1 MPTAMDI
8 KHQKDTAI
16 TEKQIEKA
24 YNSDITIIY
33 SDGDEREAFDFKEH
47 LSTHV
52 LESQSTL
59 KISIILFDVSKTESL
74 QKAFDNSRYI
84 FLFLT
89 RTFCE
94 ESWPKLSQ
102 ESFISDALYNKSGCD
117 IVPIFTVNRKN
128 ANFKIPLGLN
138 ILKGLRYCDRDD
150 FYKASVIKLLCH

>member
-1 MPTAMDI
+1 MHTNNATVSESSEIQNKEEND
-8 KHQKDTAI
+8 
-16 TEKQIEKA
+16 
-24 YNSDITIIY
+24 SDITIIT
-33 SDGDEREAFDFKEH
+33 SAEDQKEAFDFKEH

-59 KISIILFDVSKTESL
+59 KISIILFDVFKMESL
-74 QKAFDNSRYI
+74 QKAFEDSRFI

-94 ESWPKLSQ
+94 EIWTKLSQ
-102 ESFISDALYNKSGCD
+102 ESFISNVLYNDCGCV

-128 ANFKIPLGLN
+128 SNFKIPLGLN

-150 FYKASVIKLLCH
+150 FYKASVIKLLCQ

>member
-1 MPTAMDI
+1 MHTNNATVSESSEI
-8 KHQKDTAI
+8 QNKEENGT
-16 TEKQIEKA
+16 
-24 YNSDITIIY
+24 DITIIT
-33 SDGDEREAFDFKEH
+33 SAEDQKEAFDFKEH

-59 KISIILFDVSKTESL
+59 KISIILFDVFKMESL
-74 QKAFDNSRYI
+74 QKAFEDSRFI

-94 ESWPKLSQ
+94 EIWPKLSQ
-102 ESFISDALYNKSGCD
+102 ESFISDVLYNDSGCV

-150 FYKASVIKLLCH
+150 FYKASVIKLLCQ

>member
-8 KHQKDTAI
+8 KYQKVTAI
-16 TEKQIEKA
+16 TEKQIEKEKV
-24 YNSDITIIY
+24 SDITIIY
-33 SDGDEREAFDFKEH
+33 SDDDEKDAFDFKEH

-52 LESQSTL
+52 LESQIST
-59 KISIILFDVSKTESL
+59 KVSIIVFDVTKMESL
-74 QKAFDNSRYI
+74 QKAFGNSRFI

-89 RTFCE
+89 RTFCKE
-94 ESWPKLSQ
+94 VWPKLSQ
-102 ESFISDALYNKSGCD
+102 ESFISDGLYNNGGCD

-128 ANFKIPLGLN
+128 ADFKIPLGLN

>member
-1 MPTAMDI
+1 MHTNNATVSESSEIQNKEEND
-8 KHQKDTAI
+8 
-16 TEKQIEKA
+16 
-24 YNSDITIIY
+24 SDITIIT
-33 SDGDEREAFDFKEH
+33 SAEDQKEAFDFKEH

-59 KISIILFDVSKTESL
+59 KISIILFDVFKMESL
-74 QKAFDNSRYI
+74 QKAFEDSRFI

-94 ESWPKLSQ
+94 EIWPKLSQ
-102 ESFISDALYNKSGCD
+102 ESFISDVLYNDSGCV

-150 FYKASVIKLLCH
+150 FYKASVIKLLCQ

>member
-1 MPTAMDI
+1 MHTNNATVSESSEIQNKEEND
-8 KHQKDTAI
+8 
-16 TEKQIEKA
+16 
-24 YNSDITIIY
+24 SDITIIT
-33 SDGDEREAFDFKEH
+33 SAEDQKEAFDFKEH

-59 KISIILFDVSKTESL
+59 KISIILFDVFKMESL
-74 QKAFDNSRYI
+74 QKAFEDSRFI

-94 ESWPKLSQ
+94 KIWPTLSQ
-102 ESFISDALYNKSGCD
+102 ESFISDVLYNDSGCV

-150 FYKASVIKLLCH
+150 FYKASVIKLLCQ

>member
-1 MPTAMDI
+1 MMHTNNATVSESSEIQNKEEND
-8 KHQKDTAI
+8 
-16 TEKQIEKA
+16 
-24 YNSDITIIY
+24 SDITIIT
-33 SDGDEREAFDFKEH
+33 SAEDQKEAFDFKEH

-59 KISIILFDVSKTESL
+59 KISIILFDVFKMESL
-74 QKAFDNSRYI
+74 QKAFEDSRFI

-102 ESFISDALYNKSGCD
+102 ESFISDALYNNSGCD

-150 FYKASVIKLLCH
+150 FYKASVIKLLCQ